1 VYISINAFL
10 FCLGFAVLLGCFFA
24 WVYNYRKLHKAPKDI
39 PHRLTETMSIP
50 HIFAADAEQ
59 DGTAIKR
66 SEQERICHETDFAIK
81 DSIVEKLLALFRSRL
96 EKENNK
102 ILSVCYWIFN
112 GEGFTLRI
120 YNSPYH
126 VNEDLF
132 VPQND
137 KYFSRKEFNCY
148 GVAEIPI
155 DVFQS
160 ENQVVYSMAG
170 ALVSGGGKKRGYITI
185 DSSDEKAFND
195 KIYIELRELA
205 SLTEKMLRTLDLNY
219 KLNKEN
225 NLFNGIL
232 KDISDLFRSASK
244 GNLIVNLSK
253 ILQDNFR
260 FDRLMIITPDE
271 QEKDLWHISE
281 AVGEQ
286 KEIFKGTSFNI
297 HVKCLL
303 YELLAGKVSSVKEL
317 KISTDPYICRFYE
330 NEPKN
335 LGLHSLFAVAPPVQN
350 NSYPLAIV
358 LESKNDKAVSLI
370 DEVMM
375 NCIVACAA
383 LKLSDIQGKDE
394 SNRERES
401 DLAGIDSNGLGNL
414 LSYYETE
421 IDDLKNSDDSL
432 GILFFKCVPIKREN
446 KADADFRK
454 IPEVLKSLKKA
465 WNGRHLAMIG
475 NDEFVLSI
483 KGDFKEHIFKIMAMQ
498 MITSAENMLA
508 EHSLFVKS
516 YPIWLDKG
524 KLEEVEKKQRQS
536 GKTLFTVTVIR
547 KFKEMLGDV

>member
-39 PHRLTETMSIP
+39 PHRLTETMSVP
-50 HIFAADAEQ
+50 FVFAADAEQ
-59 DGTAIKR
+59 DGTAVKR
-66 SEQERICHETDFAIK
+66 SEQERVCYEADFAIK

-96 EKENNK
+96 EKESDK

-120 YNSPYH
+120 CNSPYR
-126 VNEDLF
+126 VGEDLF
-132 VPQND
+132 VPEND
-137 KYFSRKEFNCY
+137 ICFSKKEFNCY
-148 GVAEIPI
+148 GEEDIPI

-160 ENQVVYSMAG
+160 ENQMVYSMAG

-185 DSSDEKAFND
+185 DSTDERAFSD
-195 KIYIELRELA
+195 KIYLELRELA
-205 SLTEKMLRTLDLNY
+205 SLTEKMLRTLDLNF

-225 NLFNGIL
+225 NLFHGIL

-244 GNLIVNLSK
+244 GNFIANLSK

-271 QEKDLWHISE
+271 QEKNLWHISE

-286 KEIFKGTSFNI
+286 KEIFKGISFNI

-317 KISTDPYICRFYE
+317 KISTDPYLCRFYE

-335 LGLHSLFAVAPPVQN
+335 LELRSLFAVAPPVQN

-358 LESKNDKAVSLI
+358 LESRNNRAVSGI
-370 DEVMM
+370 DEAVLS
-375 NCIVACAA
+375 CLVACAA
-383 LKLSDIQGKDE
+383 LKLSDIQSKDE
-394 SNRERES
+394 SKRKRES
-401 DLAGIDSNGLGNL
+401 DWAGIDSNGLGNL
-414 LSYYETE
+414 LSYYEAE
-421 IDDLKNSDDSL
+421 INDLKDSDDSL
-432 GILFFKCVPIKREN
+432 GILFFKCLPIKRDN
-446 KADADFRK
+446 RADADFRR
-454 IPEVLKSLKKA
+454 IPEVLRNLKKA

-483 KGDFKEHIFKIMAMQ
+483 KGDFKEDIFKIMAMQ

-516 YPIWLDKG
+516 YPIWLDRG
-524 KLEEVEKKQRQS
+524 KLEEIEKKHKQS
-536 GKTLFTVTVIR
+536 GKTLFTVTVMK
-547 KFKEMLGDV
+547 KFKDMLGDA

>member
-1 VYISINAFL
+1 MGVPF
-10 FCLGFAVLLGCFFA
+10 
-24 WVYNYRKLHKAPKDI
+24 
-39 PHRLTETMSIP
+39 
-50 HIFAADAEQ
+50 IFAADAEQ
-59 DGTAIKR
+59 DGTAVKR
-66 SEQERICHETDFAIK
+66 SEQERLCHETDFAVK
-81 DSIVEKLLALFRSRL
+81 DSIVEKLLALFRSRM
-96 EKENNK
+96 EKENTK
-102 ILSVCYWIFN
+102 ILSICYWVFN
-112 GEGFTLRI
+112 GEGFALRI
-120 YNSPYH
+120 CNSPYR
-126 VNEDLF
+126 VSENLF

-137 KYFSRKEFNCY
+137 KWFSKKEFNCF
-148 GVAEIPI
+148 GAEEIPI

-170 ALVSGGGKKRGYITI
+170 ALVSGSGKKRGYITI
-185 DSSDEKAFND
+185 DSTDEKAFSD
-195 KIYIELRELA
+195 KIYLELRELA
-205 SLTEKMLRTLDLNY
+205 SLAEKMLRTLDLNF

-244 GNLIVNLSK
+244 GNLIANLSK
-253 ILQDNFR
+253 ILQENFR

-281 AVGEQ
+281 AIGEQ
-286 KEIFKGTSFNI
+286 KESFKGISFNV

-303 YELLAGKVSSVKEL
+303 YELLAGKISSVKEL
-317 KISTDPYICRFYE
+317 KIPADPYICRFYE

-335 LGLHSLFAVAPPVQN
+335 LELRSLFAVAPPVQN
-350 NSYPLAIV
+350 NSYPLAFV
-358 LESKNDKAVSLI
+358 LESKNDKAVSVI
-370 DEVMM
+370 DEVML

-383 LKLSDIQGKDE
+383 LKLSDIQSKDE
-394 SNRERES
+394 SRQKKEN

-421 IDDLKNSDDSL
+421 IDSLKDSDDSL
-432 GILFFKCVPIKREN
+432 GILFFKCVPIKKEN
-446 KADADFRK
+446 KPIADFKK

-475 NDEFVLSI
+475 SDEFVLSI
-483 KGDFKEHIFKIMAMQ
+483 KGDFKEDIFKIMAMQ

-524 KLEEVEKKQRQS
+524 KLEEVEKKHRQS
-536 GKTLFTVTVIR
+536 GKTLFKVTVMK